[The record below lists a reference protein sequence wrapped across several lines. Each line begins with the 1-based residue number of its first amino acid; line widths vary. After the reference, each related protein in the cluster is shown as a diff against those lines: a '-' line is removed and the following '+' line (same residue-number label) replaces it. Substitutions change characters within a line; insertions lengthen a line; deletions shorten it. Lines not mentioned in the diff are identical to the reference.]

1 MSWNKILKTT
11 INGLKDVDGIEGIS
25 VQNAFDAITI
35 NAAKV
40 LGIENDT
47 GSITPG
53 KLANFVILDK
63 NPLKVDPMLWKDING
78 ERTIYNGYDF

>member
-1 MSWNKILKTT
+1 M
-11 INGLKDVDGIEGIS
+11 DGIEGIS

-63 NPLKVDPMLWKDING
+63 NPLKVDSMVLKGINV
-78 ERTIYNGYDF
+78 ERTLYNGHNF